1 MCIRV
6 NKIHYAINCNMDD
19 NNEAMVDVYSDMPP
33 LIPIESPNF
42 EEINK
47 MIKLHRS
54 TEKLEFNNEF
64 LWFILMMS
72 ICFGGVTGIMRF
84 IYLIKK

>member
-1 MCIRV
+1 MCIRI

-19 NNEAMVDVYSDMPP
+19 YNEAMVDVYSDMPP

-42 EEINK
+42 EEISK
-47 MIKLHRS
+47 MIKLHKS
-54 TEKLEFNNEF
+54 MEKLEFNNEF